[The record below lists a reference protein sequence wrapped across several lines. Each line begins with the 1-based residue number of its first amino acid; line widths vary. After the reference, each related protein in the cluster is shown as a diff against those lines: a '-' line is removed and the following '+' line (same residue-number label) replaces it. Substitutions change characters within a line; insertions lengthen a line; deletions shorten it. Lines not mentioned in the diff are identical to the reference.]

1 MSEKDTITAIATP
14 PGTSSVAMVRIS
26 GPEAISIATR
36 VFHGKQELFS
46 LRGYEA
52 AFGMIRSLSTND
64 MIDEVVALVYRA
76 PHSFTGE
83 DTVEFMCHGNTLI
96 ASSITEE
103 LVKAGAVPARPGE
116 FTQSAFLNGRL
127 DLAQA
132 EAVADM
138 ISASSKAALKL
149 AVSQLKGGVSQKI
162 TELRSRLVELTSLL
176 ELELDFSEED
186 VEFANRDQLRSLI
199 EESIDVSTGL
209 SDTFSS
215 GNAIREGILVAIA
228 GKPNAG
234 KSTLLNTLLSEERAI
249 VSDIPGTTRDTIEET
264 ISLNG
269 VLFRFADTAGIRE
282 TTDVIESEG
291 VKRAHKKIA
300 DAQVI
305 LYVFDISEETI
316 DDVNSSLK
324 EIISS
329 VGEDATVIP
338 LANKSDAGSGE
349 VPDDI
354 DNLLRISAKYGEGI
368 EELRMVLHDKAVALT
383 QEAGDVAITN
393 IRHKKALDE
402 GIDALKRAN
411 KGLYSGLTTDLLAS
425 EIRSALFH
433 FGEITGEVT
442 TDEILGNI
450 FSRFCIGK

>member
-1 MSEKDTITAIATP
+1 MPSNDTIAAIATP
-14 PGTSSVAMVRIS
+14 SGTSSVAMIRVS
-26 GPEAISIATR
+26 GPDAIAIADK
-36 VFHGKQELFS
+36 VFHGKQGLHS
-46 LRGYEA
+46 LKGYEA
-52 AFGMIRSLSTND
+52 AYGNILSTETNEL
-64 MIDEVVALVYRA
+64 IDEVIALVYRD

-103 LVKAGAVPARPGE
+103 LIKAGAVPARPGE
-116 FTQSAFLNGRL
+116 FTQRAFLNGRL

-138 ISASSKAALKL
+138 ISASSKASLKL
-149 AVSQLKGGVSQKI
+149 AVSQLKGGISDKI
-162 TELRSRLVELTSLL
+162 RELRSRLVELTSLL

-199 EESIDVSTGL
+199 EESLDVSTKL
-209 SDTFSS
+209 RDSFSS
-215 GNAIREGILVAIA
+215 GNAIKEGILVTIA

-264 ISLNG
+264 ITMNG

-291 VKRAHKKIA
+291 VQRAHKKIA
-300 DAQVI
+300 DSQVI
-305 LYVFDISEETI
+305 LYVFDITVDTPAVIADRLEELRAGIAEST
-316 DDVNSSLK
+316 V
-324 EIISS
+324 
-329 VGEDATVIP
+329 VIP
-338 LANKSDAGSGE
+338 LANKTDTGSTEGLE
-349 VPDDI
+349 KIQDLI
-354 DNLLRISAKYGEGI
+354 MISAKGGDGI
-368 EELRMVLHDKAVALT
+368 TEIQNALQRIASSMT
-383 QEAGDVAITN
+383 QDAGDVAITN

-402 GIDALKRAN
+402 GIDALEKALA
-411 KGLYSGLTTDLLAS
+411 GLQNGLTTDLLAS
-425 EIRSALFH
+425 EIRGALFH